1 MSEVIVSDLIQWLEG
16 QLQLS
21 EAIKVDAIAA
31 KSGYSKWY
39 LQREFKQ
46 KRDFLLQNMFASVVY
61 MRPLRCF
68 VQANS
73 QLLILHLNTVL
84 AHSKHLVV
92 YLELTLILLLQSFV
106 TRDCIQNL
114 MKSWK

>member
-31 KSGYSKWY
+31 KVDIRSGICSASSSK
-39 LQREFKQ
+39 